1 MAVGGDRQRAV
12 AFGASEFAALLRAGA
27 SEAVLAVPRAA
38 LDPCLAVRRLRA
50 RWPFGDLLPL
60 VDVRRR
66 VIVRR
71 PVSGVYLDW
80 DGVPRWR

>member
-1 MAVGGDRQRAV
+1 MTVRGRGTGGRCQ
-12 AFGASEFAALLRAGA
+12 ELALA
-27 SEAVLAVPRAA
+27 AA

-50 RWPFGDLLPL
+50 RVPFGDLLPL

>member
-1 MAVGGDRQRAV
+1 
-12 AFGASEFAALLRAGA
+12 
-27 SEAVLAVPRAA
+27 
-38 LDPCLAVRRLRA
+38 VRRLRA
-50 RWPFGDLLPL
+50 RWPFGDLQPL